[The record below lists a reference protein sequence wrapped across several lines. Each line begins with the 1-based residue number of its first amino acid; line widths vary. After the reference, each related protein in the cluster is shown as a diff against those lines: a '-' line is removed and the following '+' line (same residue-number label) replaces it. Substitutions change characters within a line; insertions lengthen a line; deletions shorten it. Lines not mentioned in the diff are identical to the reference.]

1 MGDINEQVL
10 ANNNVALILLDS
22 SSAFDTVDHGI
33 LLSKLEQEYN
43 IRNKALALIKSYL
56 EQRTFSVTV
65 NGEVSSEKPLQYGV
79 PQGSLLGPLLYIM
92 YIRELEDLLTSL
104 GVKFHFYA
112 DDCALYLSFNQ
123 INNSEAQTNLNTC
136 LAKINNWMT
145 NNFQK
150 LNTEK
155 TKLQIFKPN
164 SPSLEINIKFHDQ
177 TINCNDQVC
186 LLGVKLGNTI
196 NFGPF
201 ISQKVQSCHF
211 HLRNLFNIRNCLPIH
226 SRIILVTN
234 MILSKLDYCNSILIC
249 SNKKSLHPLQLIL
262 NRAIRFI
269 FNLKRRTHIKPF
281 LKKLHILPIDF
292 RIRFKVCLFGFKI
305 VNKISPQYL
314 TDVFPLFRSTS
325 NMPLRIATGGRDEL
339 MFEVKLQKKD
349 SIYYKIKSEW
359 NRLPYET
366 RQITSIS
373 LFKSKLKT
381 LFFNEA
387 FSNTDDV

>member
-1 MGDINEQVL
+1 
-10 ANNNVALILLDS
+10 
-22 SSAFDTVDHGI
+22 
-33 LLSKLEQEYN
+33 
-43 IRNKALALIKSYL
+43 
-56 EQRTFSVTV
+56 
-65 NGEVSSEKPLQYGV
+65 
-79 PQGSLLGPLLYIM
+79 
-92 YIRELEDLLTSL
+92 
-104 GVKFHFYA
+104 
-112 DDCALYLSFNQ
+112 
-123 INNSEAQTNLNTC
+123 
-136 LAKINNWMT
+136 
-145 NNFQK
+145 
-150 LNTEK
+150 
-155 TKLQIFKPN
+155 
-164 SPSLEINIKFHDQ
+164 
-177 TINCNDQVC
+177 
-186 LLGVKLGNTI
+186 
-196 NFGPF
+196 
-201 ISQKVQSCHF
+201 
-211 HLRNLFNIRNCLPIH
+211 
-226 SRIILVTN
+226 

-359 NRLPYET
+359 NRLPYEI